1 MREHIILVDSE
12 KCIGCSMCQRD
23 CPANNISITDKKA
36 VIESQSCI
44 KCGHCVAVCPKAAV
58 SITGFDEPPI
68 EIENPM
74 ILNPKQLLSAIQTR
88 RTIRQFK
95 NQPVAPEVITQII
108 EAGRW
113 TPSGKNAQDV
123 SYIVLRDNMES
134 YEKIA
139 VRLFRRLIPIAKL
152 VNHSIKNAV
161 IDDHFFFKK
170 APIVIMILSK
180 SEINASLAASNMELM
195 AQAHGLGVLYSGF
208 FSRAVNLSKKL
219 QKVLQLTH
227 KDRVVTTLVIGY
239 PNVNYHRT
247 AQKDAAVVRYL

>member
-1 MREHIILVDSE
+1 MREHIILVDTE

-23 CPANNISITDKKA
+23 CPENNISITDKKA
-36 VIESQSCI
+36 EIRSQSCM

-68 EIENPM
+68 PIESPT

-95 NQPVAPEVITQII
+95 DQPVAPEVISQII
-108 EAGRW
+108 QAGRW

-123 SYIVLRDNMES
+123 SYIVLRDGMES

-139 VRLFRRLIPIAKL
+139 VRLFKRLLPIVKL
-152 VNHSIKNAV
+152 VNPGIKNAV

-170 APIVIMILSK
+170 APVAILLLSK
-180 SEINASLAASNMELM
+180 NKVNASLAASNMELM

-208 FSRAVNLSKKL
+208 FAKAANCSGKL
-219 QKVLQLTH
+219 RKALQLAH
-227 KDRVVTTLVIGY
+227 KDQVVTTLVLGY
-239 PNVNYHRT
+239 PNVNYRRT
-247 AQKDAAVVRYL
+247 AQKEAAVVRYL